1 MFHKTIGSQIINA
14 TISQD
19 LIDHH
24 KDDKPKFKK
33 RVEKKKYFR

>member
-14 TISQD
+14 IISQD

-24 KDDKPKFKK
+24 NDDKT
-33 RVEKKKYFR
+33 EI